1 MRIICGK
8 CQSAFNL
15 NLDGIHLQRFQFKC
29 PSCAGLVLVDRAEAP
44 APIKVAGAPAV
55 LVPIGS
61 QAAPASKPAATPPP
75 ASEPQAIITP
85 PPPRRAETPLTPPP
99 ASSPAAAS
107 VASPA
112 DDELPNAKFREAPT
126 DRVGAVTPPKAVES
140 PSVPAG
146 PVRGAVA
153 ATAAA
158 APAALALPPIPP
170 SAAASVAAKLPP
182 REPRPVVA
190 AKVEPASASA
200 TAAKAVSPAKPAD
213 PSPARA
219 ADKPDKVEPARPAG
233 AEGIEAARAEIL
245 AQHAELMKKN
255 WFELLGVKQDAPL
268 DEIKS
273 AYFKLAKQY
282 HPDRFVATMSE
293 SELAKV
299 RELSSRVNQ
308 AFQDLRSDASR
319 QEYIKKLIDPERE
332 KKRLEASAIIEAM
345 IDHEKGRAAL
355 KQSNFE
361 QALQHFQRA
370 AALHP
375 GEAEYHFMIAQSLQR
390 ARGVENSSNRAA
402 IESELR
408 KAVDLQPNNAGYR
421 IGIGHYWK
429 ARGEPEKALGHYKEA
444 LKLDPKNH
452 EAIREI
458 RLFESR
464 KEKAREERKRAAPPG
479 GRSGLGV
486 RFGLR

>member
-1 MRIICGK
+1 MRITCGK

-29 PSCAGLVLVDRAEAP
+29 PSCAAPVMVDRADAP

-61 QAAPASKPAATPPP
+61 SSGSATPPP
-75 ASEPQAIITP
+75 SAPAASSAAAPQPIVTP
-85 PPPRRAETPLTPPP
+85 PPPRRAAEPPPPP
-99 ASSPAAAS
+99 ASADAAE
-107 VASPA
+107 P
-112 DDELPNAKFREAPT
+112 DDLPNAKFREAPT
-126 DRVGAVTPPKAVES
+126 DRVGAVAPPKPVES

-146 PVRGAVA
+146 PVRSAAGSGAP
-153 ATAAA
+153 
-158 APAALALPPIPP
+158 APAALPLPPVPRA
-170 SAAASVAAKLPP
+170 AAASVAAKPP
-182 REPRPVVA
+182 VREPRPVVA
-190 AKVEPASASA
+190 AKLDVVAPSAAQPARAP
-200 TAAKAVSPAKPAD
+200 AAPPAEVPVAKPAEK
-213 PSPARA
+213 PA
-219 ADKPDKVEPARPAG
+219 KPAG

-268 DEIKS
+268 EDIKS

-282 HPDRFVATMSE
+282 HPDRFVATMSDG
-293 SELAKV
+293 ELAKV

-308 AFQDLRSDASR
+308 AFQDLRTEAGR
-319 QEYIKKLIDPERE
+319 QEYIKKLVDPERE

-361 QALQHFQRA
+361 LALQHFQRA
-370 AALHP
+370 SALHP

-390 ARGVENSSNRAA
+390 ARGVENSTNRAA
-402 IESELR
+402 IEAELR

-429 ARGEPEKALGHYKEA
+429 ARGEPDKAMGHYKEA
-444 LKLDPKNH
+444 LKLDPRNH

-464 KEKAREERKRAAPPG
+464 KEKARDERKRAASSG